1 MAVGKR
7 IVTLF
12 EILIVTTLFAM
23 FAGIV
28 ITSHTN
34 DAIISHTEEFVE
46 MVRYKGC
53 ITKNTYDDFLKG
65 FDTPV
70 EVNIQVTRKP
80 QLSTPG
86 ALNTVEMTQ
95 DVVNTMAAD
104 ANGLYRMN
112 VGDEIQVI
120 VRKPSGNL
128 YNTLIGSITGQYAAG
143 DKPAIAIKGGMIL
156 NTQYD

>member
-1 MAVGKR
+1 
-7 IVTLF
+7 
-12 EILIVTTLFAM
+12 
-23 FAGIV
+23 
-28 ITSHTN
+28 
-34 DAIISHTEEFVE
+34 
-46 MVRYKGC
+46 MVRYKGF

-86 ALNTVEMTQ
+86 ALDTVQMTQ